1 VLHPLFLQSHTLSVT
16 LDPNTVHRIQ
26 ENKQSVIIAEE
37 LDWQSRQGTSDTG
50 LKQLYAQLMNNHL
63 AAVVKLMTNSLCI
76 GFVLIKDNDSS
87 STLAA
92 EDIIALQKFS
102 IMIMPAI
109 MQSMV
114 LGSR

>member
-16 LDPNTVHRIQ
+16 LDPNTVHLIQ

-37 LDWQSRQGTSDTG
+37 LDWQLRQGTSDSAS
-50 LKQLYAQLMNNHL
+50 KQLYAQLMNNHI

-76 GFVLIKDNDSS
+76 GFVLIKDSDSS
-87 STLAA
+87 NTLAA
-92 EDIIALQKFS
+92 EDIMALQKFS
-102 IMIMPAI
+102 IMVMPVI
-109 MQSMV
+109 TQSMI